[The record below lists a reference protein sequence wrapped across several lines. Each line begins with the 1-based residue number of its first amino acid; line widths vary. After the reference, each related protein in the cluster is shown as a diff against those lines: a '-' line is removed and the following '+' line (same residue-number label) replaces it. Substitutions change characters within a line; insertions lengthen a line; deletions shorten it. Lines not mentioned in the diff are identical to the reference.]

1 MNTKLV
7 LPNGT
12 PVQIA
17 GDPSAPRA
25 LIVVQEAFGVND
37 HIRSVTEGF
46 AADGFYAVAP
56 EFFHRSGSPEVAYD
70 DFPAAMAPMGELHKE
85 GITED
90 LLATS
95 AFLVEAGYPAGSTG
109 IVGYCMGGTVTFYA
123 STLGIVGA
131 GATYYGGGVD
141 TGRFGLPSLIE
152 LAPNLTNDWIGHFGD
167 LDAGIPVEQVEI
179 LREKTAATS
188 FSTEIYRY
196 ADAEHGF
203 NCDARPTAYNEAASR
218 EARARTL
225 AFFNEHLKAK

>member
-1 MNTKLV
+1 MITKLV

-25 LIVVQEAFGVND
+25 LIVVQEAFGVNE

-70 DFPAAMAPMGELHKE
+70 DFPGAMAPMGELNKE

-95 AFLVEAGYPAGSTG
+95 AFLKEAGYPVSSTG

-131 GATYYGGGVD
+131 GSTYYGGGLD
-141 TGRFGLPSLIE
+141 TGRFGLESLID
-152 LAPNLTNDWIGHFGD
+152 LAPTLTNDWIGHFGD
-167 LDAGIPVEQVEI
+167 LDEGIPVAQVEQ
-179 LREKTAATS
+179 LREATATTS
-188 FSTEIYRY
+188 FSTAVYRY

-203 NCDARPTAYNEAASR
+203 NCDARPSYNEAASR
-218 EARARTL
+218 EARAITL
-225 AFFNEHLKAK
+225 AFFNEHLSAK

>member
-1 MNTKLV
+1 MITKLV

-46 AADGFYAVAP
+46 AADGYYAVAP

-70 DFPAAMAPMGELHKE
+70 DFPAAMAPMGELQQGGHHR
-85 GITED
+85 G
-90 LLATS
+90 LARDS

-131 GATYYGGGVD
+131 GATYYGGGLD
-141 TGRFGLPSLIE
+141 TGRFGLASLIE
-152 LAPNLTNDWIGHFGD
+152 LAPRLTNDWIGHFGD
-167 LDAGIPVEQVEI
+167 LDAGIPVEQVEHTSRHHCGDQFFDRDLP
-179 LREKTAATS
+179 LR
-188 FSTEIYRY
+188 R
-196 ADAEHGF
+196 
-203 NCDARPTAYNEAASR
+203 R
-218 EARARTL
+218 RARL
-225 AFFNEHLKAK
+225 

>member
-1 MNTKLV
+1 MITKLV

-17 GDPSAPRA
+17 GDPGAPRA

-46 AADGFYAVAP
+46 AADGYYAVAP
-56 EFFHRSGSPEVAYD
+56 EFFHRSGSPEVSYD
-70 DFPAAMAPMGELHKE
+70 DFPAAMAPMGELNKE

-95 AFLVEAGYPAGSTG
+95 AFLQDAGYPVGSTG
-109 IVGYCMGGTVTFYA
+109 VVGYCMGGTVAFYA

-131 GATYYGGGVD
+131 GVTYYGGGLD
-141 TGRFGLPSLIE
+141 TGRFGLESLID
-152 LAPNLTNDWIGHFGD
+152 LGPTLTNDWIGHFGD
-167 LDAGIPVEQVEI
+167 LDAGIPVEQVER
-179 LREKTAATS
+179 LRDVTAATS
-188 FSTEIYRY
+188 FSTAIYRY

-203 NCDARPTAYNEAASR
+203 NCDARPSFNEAASR
-218 EARARTL
+218 EARTRTL
-225 AFFNEHLKAK
+225 AFFDEHLAAK